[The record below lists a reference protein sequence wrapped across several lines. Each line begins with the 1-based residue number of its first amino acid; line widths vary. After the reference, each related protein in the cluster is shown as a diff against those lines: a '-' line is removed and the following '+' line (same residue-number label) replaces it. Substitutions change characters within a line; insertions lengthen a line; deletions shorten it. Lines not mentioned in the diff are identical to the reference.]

1 MLTRPL
7 VRTASGSPFPSI
19 VAATLALL
27 AVVATR
33 NAQAD
38 VSSWFFVGNGP
49 TWLSQQ
55 KKSYELKPSM
65 QIDFGVGT
73 PVSKPVVIGGLVRAT
88 PYYGKGTDLAL
99 AARIATQGFAVGD
112 WGVAIDAGAFKR
124 WWHTESAGWL
134 TSLQLGAPYGI
145 TLSVNASFGSED
157 NRTYGAILGVDLLRL
172 TVYRLGGQKWWYNPR
187 PAWRPGE
194 EPLQH

>member
-1 MLTRPL
+1 MRIAP
-7 VRTASGSPFPSI
+7 GSLLPSI
-19 VAATLALL
+19 LGATLALSAL
-27 AVVATR
+27 AATR
-33 NAQAD
+33 DAHAD
-38 VSSWFFVGNGP
+38 VSSWLFVGNGP
-49 TWLSQQ
+49 SWISQR
-55 KKSYELKPSM
+55 KLEYELKPSM
-65 QIDFGVGT
+65 QIDFGVGS

-88 PYYGKGTDLAL
+88 PYFGKGTDLAL

-112 WGVAIDAGAFKR
+112 WGVAIDGGAFKR
-124 WWHTESAGWL
+124 WWRTESSGWL

-172 TVYRLGGQKWWYNPR
+172 TVYRLGGEKWWANPR

-194 EPLQH
+194 EPTQR